1 MKPLT
6 VKQEAIFNYIKQYC
20 NEHGFPPTLREIGE
34 GAGILN
40 ISAVCGHI
48 SAIQKKGY
56 IHREADK
63 ARSIQIITQPS
74 VLSKV
79 KRQLHELACTD
90 EGVLQNVIYGLV
102 LATRKKRLHFAGS
115 HRDWINNV
123 LEKETVEHGWDILQR
138 KIMPDHIILVVKVW
152 PNHSPQLVVSRIKRA
167 GDSARLLHLREFP
180 GQSLWAKQYAV
191 TTQPDNL
198 EQIAKMLLETMDK
211 KSD

>member
-102 LATRKKRLHFAGS
+102 LASRKKRLHFAGS